1 MYKVVTKEDTIRI
14 PAEYM
19 RKGQSLDQH
28 IDRLS
33 MDAFEGKFDSENRFV
48 LVTNNHKTL
57 GRGRII
63 HGDGA
68 IYQRVQ
74 FDAVLFCMDDQEVV
88 EGAVSEVNEFGA
100 FVRIG
105 PMEALLHKSQI
116 MDEPVD
122 INIGANKITGR
133 QTGRELS
140 IGSFV
145 RARIVSLSPDTSD
158 PRRSKIGLT
167 SKMVSA
173 HLSGRRGVSE
183 HGQDAIF
190 LWRVPPR
197 TQRRCGPMPP
207 LPLSPSLIRLDR
219 VRHHRES
226 RRLRNCQ
233 AFAGR

>member
-1 MYKVVTKEDTIRI
+1 MYKIVSREDTIRI

-19 RKGQSLDQH
+19 RKGASLNDH

-33 MDAFEGKFDSENRFV
+33 MTAFEGRFDEQNRFI
-48 LVTNNHKTL
+48 LLTENHEPL

-68 IYQRVQ
+68 IYQKVR
-74 FDAVLFCMDDQEVV
+74 FDAVLFCMEDYEVV

-116 MDEPVD
+116 MEDMVD
-122 INIGANKITGR
+122 ANVGMGWIEGR
-133 QTGRELS
+133 QSGRR
-140 IGSFV
+140 IGVGNSV

-167 SKMVSA
+167 SKQPGLGC
-173 HLSGRRGVSE
+173 HEWLE
-183 HGQDAIF
+183 EDN
-190 LWRVPPR
+190 
-197 TQRRCGPMPP
+197 
-207 LPLSPSLIRLDR
+207 
-219 VRHHRES
+219 E
-226 RRLRNCQ
+226 
-233 AFAGR
+233 

>member
-1 MYKVVTKEDTIRI
+1 MYKIVTKEDTIRI

-19 RKGQSLDQH
+19 RKRASLNDH

-33 MDAFEGKFDSENRFV
+33 MTAFEGRFDEENRFI
-48 LVTNNHKTL
+48 LVTSNHEPL

-68 IYQRVQ
+68 IYQKVR
-74 FDAVLFCMDDQEVV
+74 FDAVLFCMDDYEVV

-116 MDEPVD
+116 MEDQVEANV
-122 INIGANKITGR
+122 GAGVIQGR
-133 QTGRELS
+133 QSNRS
-140 IGSFV
+140 IGVGDSV

-167 SKMVSA
+167 SKQ
-173 HLSGRRGVSE
+173 SGLGCHDWLGE
-183 HGQDAIF
+183 DDDQ
-190 LWRVPPR
+190 
-197 TQRRCGPMPP
+197 
-207 LPLSPSLIRLDR
+207 
-219 VRHHRES
+219 
-226 RRLRNCQ
+226 
-233 AFAGR
+233 

>member
-1 MYKVVTKEDTIRI
+1 VNIMYKIVTKEDTIRI

-19 RKGQSLDQH
+19 RKGASLNDH

-33 MDAFEGKFDSENRFV
+33 MTAFEGRFDDENRFV
-48 LVTNNHKTL
+48 LVTSNHEPL

-68 IYQRVQ
+68 IYQRVR
-74 FDAVLFCMDDQEVV
+74 FDAVLFCMDDYEVV

-116 MDEPVD
+116 MEDQVESNV
-122 INIGANKITGR
+122 GAGTITGR
-133 QTGRELS
+133 QSNRS
-140 IGSFV
+140 ISVGDSV

-167 SKMVSA
+167 SKQPG
-173 HLSGRRGVSE
+173 LGRHEWLGE
-183 HGQDAIF
+183 D
-190 LWRVPPR
+190 
-197 TQRRCGPMPP
+197 
-207 LPLSPSLIRLDR
+207 DN
-219 VRHHRES
+219 E
-226 RRLRNCQ
+226 
-233 AFAGR
+233 

>member
-33 MDAFEGKFDSENRFV
+33 MDAFEGKFDAENRFV
-48 LVTNNHKTL
+48 LVSNNHKTI

-133 QTGRELS
+133 QSGRELS

-158 PRRSKIGLT
+158 RAGQRSVSPASRMGLVPPLGT
-167 SKMVSA
+167 SEEV
-173 HLSGRRGVSE
+173 VSE
-183 HGQDAIF
+183 HG
-190 LWRVPPR
+190 
-197 TQRRCGPMPP
+197 
-207 LPLSPSLIRLDR
+207 
-219 VRHHRES
+219 
-226 RRLRNCQ
+226 
-233 AFAGR
+233 

>member
-33 MDAFEGKFDSENRFV
+33 MDAFEGKFDAENRFV
-48 LVTNNHKTL
+48 LVTNNHKTI

-105 PMEALLHKSQI
+105 PMEALLHSLRSWTNRWTSTS
-116 MDEPVD
+116 EPTRSPAAKQV
-122 INIGANKITGR
+122 AN
-133 QTGRELS
+133 
-140 IGSFV
+140 
-145 RARIVSLSPDTSD
+145 
-158 PRRSKIGLT
+158 
-167 SKMVSA
+167 
-173 HLSGRRGVSE
+173 
-183 HGQDAIF
+183 
-190 LWRVPPR
+190 
-197 TQRRCGPMPP
+197 
-207 LPLSPSLIRLDR
+207 SPS
-219 VRHHRES
+219 VRSFELES
-226 RRLRNCQ
+226 CRSPPILRTHDVP
-233 AFAGR
+233 RSV